1 MYRSLVHLYQWRPRP
16 PRTTP
21 KRPRSTESPRPRG
34 AARREALLE
43 AVLRIVAEVGPDA
56 VTHRR
61 VAEVA
66 GLPLASTTYWFD
78 SKEHLLTAALE
89 LAAERDTARLLAYGA
104 EMEQSRLDPLDAVVG
119 AIGECDDGSQP
130 NRGSLIATF
139 ALLLEAARRPAL
151 QQIAQRWTEA
161 YLLTL
166 SRLLERAGSASPRAD
181 AELLIGAT
189 DGLLLEQLAS
199 GKNENLNPRLR
210 SAGARRR
217 LVAERDELRS
227 CACCAPAW
235 RRSSTAVRTPRAAT
249 VVLVRVLLLFESAMY
264 SAITPVL
271 PHYAHVLGASKPAVG
286 VLAGAYPAGIIP
298 GSLIGAW
305 IATRAGV
312 RRTTLVGLLLF
323 AVVDR
328 RLRLRHEHRH
338 PRRAALRPGRGL
350 RLHLGRRAD
359 LGHHRRARASG
370 GARCS
375 ARSSARPSSAP

>member
-1 MYRSLVHLYQWRPRP
+1 MA
-16 PRTTP
+16 TTA
-21 KRPRSTESPRPRG
+21 RSTGAEIPRARAVAADEAKSARPRG
-34 AARREALLE
+34 AARREALLA

-104 EMEQSRLDPLDAVVG
+104 EIEESDVDALDAVVA

-151 QQIAQRWTEA
+151 QLIAQRWTEA
-161 YLLTL
+161 YMLTL

-199 GKNENLNPRLR
+199 GRTEDLNPRLR
-210 SAGARRR
+210 RLAAA
-217 LVAERDELRS
+217 LVA
-227 CACCAPAW
+227 
-235 RRSSTAVRTPRAAT
+235 TP
-249 VVLVRVLLLFESAMY
+249 
-264 SAITPVL
+264 
-271 PHYAHVLGASKPAVG
+271 
-286 VLAGAYPAGIIP
+286 
-298 GSLIGAW
+298 
-305 IATRAGV
+305 
-312 RRTTLVGLLLF
+312 
-323 AVVDR
+323 
-328 RLRLRHEHRH
+328 
-338 PRRAALRPGRGL
+338 
-350 RLHLGRRAD
+350 
-359 LGHHRRARASG
+359 
-370 GARCS
+370 
-375 ARSSARPSSAP
+375 